1 MFPLSD
7 ILQDSYS
14 NYMFYIR
21 KKTNF
26 IINPCK
32 TSQLRWFLEHII
44 KSYDYQ
50 QFLKN
55 LNMEENKAFIHLLS
69 QFCYSYESNHDQYIK
84 QIEKKSMW
92 IFKHPMGG
100 FYIPAEFIK
109 ILMNEKSLLKE
120 RFLFSLLFK
129 LSFKEQK
136 DLTALIKSNYNF
148 SSIITNEQN
157 SWDMALVLYILFAN
171 FYTRGLSHKYIKAKQ
186 KILPIKNQISQ
197 SINFNHLLK
206 QPTPMWTYLYPKFL
220 HLHPALN
227 EWQLIMK
234 HSKKGFYRSLFF
246 NLQAKKRINLF
257 IFVWISHPHL
267 TSLANKIDNIQ
278 LVTPTEVIH
287 EYHSL
292 SNLN

>member
-26 IINPCK
+26 IINPSK

-44 KSYDYQ
+44 KNYDFQ
-50 QFLKN
+50 KFLKN

-109 ILMNEKSLLKE
+109 ILMNEKSLLKK

-129 LSFKEQK
+129 LSLKEQK
-136 DLTALIKSNYNF
+136 NLTALIKNSYNF

-157 SWDMALVLYILFAN
+157 SLDMALVLYILFAN
-171 FYTRGLSHKYIKAKQ
+171 FYTKGLKQ
-186 KILPIKNQISQ
+186 KILPINNQISQ
-197 SINFNHLLK
+197 NINFHHFLK
-206 QPTPMWTYLYPKFL
+206 QPTPMWTYLYSKFL

-234 HSKKGFYRSLFF
+234 YSKKGFYRSLS
-246 NLQAKKRINLF
+246 LISKPKEELIYLF
-257 IFVWISHPHL
+257 SSGSFIPILPR
-267 TSLANKIDNIQ
+267 LANRIDNIQ

-287 EYHSL
+287 EYYSL
-292 SNLN
+292 SNHN